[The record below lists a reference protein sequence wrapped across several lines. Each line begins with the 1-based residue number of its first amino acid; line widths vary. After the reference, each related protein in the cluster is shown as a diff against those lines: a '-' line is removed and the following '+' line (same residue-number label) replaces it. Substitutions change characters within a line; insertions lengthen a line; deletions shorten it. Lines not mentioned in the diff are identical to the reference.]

1 MGEVDYYDAPT
12 GVGVGVDSEL
22 PLVFV
27 ATAGTVDGDLVTFAY
42 GSQNWDSNSGQCSVG
57 GYDSGSRQMDCSF
70 TC

>member
-12 GVGVGVDSEL
+12 GKGVGVDSEL
-22 PLVFV
+22 PSVFV
-27 ATAGTVDGDLVTFAY
+27 ATAGTVDDDPVTFAY

-57 GYDSGSRQMDCSF
+57 EYDSGSRQMDCSF